1 MNDKDKE
8 FIMNV
13 RKKINYIEHVKLEE
27 EKAKHYKNLKIK
39 NNIKLII
46 NFSIVLCL
54 MLIPVL
60 ITKSFDM
67 IYVFIIGIYILGFC
81 CYYENYTKEIA
92 E

>member
-1 MNDKDKE
+1 MNHKDKE

-13 RKKINYIEHVKLEE
+13 RKKINYIEHIRLEE
-27 EKAKHYKNLKIK
+27 EKSKHCKEIKIK
-39 NNIKLII
+39 KNIKVII

-60 ITKSFDM
+60 ITKSLDM
-67 IYVFIIGIYILGFC
+67 IYVFIIGIYVLGFC
-81 CYYENYTKEIA
+81 CYYENYTREIA

>member
-1 MNDKDKE
+1 MNDQDKE

-13 RKKINYIEHVKLEE
+13 RKKINYIEHVRFKE
-27 EKAKHYKNLKIK
+27 EKAKCYKKSKIK
-39 NNIKLII
+39 KNIKLII

-54 MLIPVL
+54 MLIPML
-60 ITKSFDM
+60 ITKSFN
-67 IYVFIIGIYILGFC
+67 IRYVFVLGISILGFC